1 MELEQPPGRGTP
13 DPLGEAGEPPVADP
27 AVVDR
32 PVARPLP
39 PRPDGERPA
48 GPRSEQS
55 ADLTS
60 EPPAKP
66 KKARRGPGR
75 NLPIAIGVG
84 VALGAMVLLS
94 VYLVQWVF
102 IAIMAIFLGIA
113 ARELS
118 VAMATRGI
126 RVALLPVLLG
136 GLAML
141 VLSYTAGPVGLMA
154 ASGPTVLLILV
165 WRMPGGARDYLRD
178 TTAGIFT
185 AVYIPFLGGF
195 AALMLASDDGP
206 DRIITFIAITVASD
220 IGGFFVGAFLG
231 RHKLAPS
238 ISPKKTWEG
247 LAGSAITCMGI
258 GALLLP
264 LLLDGH
270 IWQGVVVGAAVVCS
284 ATLGDLIESMIKRD
298 LGIKDMGRLLPE
310 HGGVLDRL
318 DSLLATAPVVWLA
331 LQIFVPPT

>member
-1 MELEQPPGRGTP
+1 
-13 DPLGEAGEPPVADP
+13 
-27 AVVDR
+27 
-32 PVARPLP
+32 
-39 PRPDGERPA
+39 
-48 GPRSEQS
+48 
-55 ADLTS
+55 
-60 EPPAKP
+60 
-66 KKARRGPGR
+66 
-75 NLPIAIGVG
+75 
-84 VALGAMVLLS
+84 MVLLS